1 MPGRVAAKVMQTA
14 LAVRDAWMT
23 ATDILAFIVVYF
35 VTMLLIV
42 GSFDLRMLLPFLGW
56 LDAVRRVRCGT
67 SCRASAGSR
76 RRRPTRAR

>member
-1 MPGRVAAKVMQTA
+1 MPETEVLLLAANRAQHVREKILPA

-23 ATDILAFIVVYF
+23 ATDIMAFIVVYF

-56 LDAVRRVRCGT
+56 LLDLIAHNAV
-67 SCRASAGSR
+67 AGG
-76 RRRPTRAR
+76 